1 MKKII
6 VINHKSDLS
15 LEKAKTYP
23 IEINDSIRNDEL
35 VIICP
40 SAPYIPYFKGKYNFK
55 IASQNISE
63 SSITG
68 ELTGLLLKS
77 LEIKY
82 TLINTNDRK
91 NKYEEKGSS
100 INKKIESAIKNS
112 ITPIVTIGETYYE
125 KELNKTLEVIT
136 RQIKEYFQNIEIKND
151 IIICYTPNWTFK
163 NKQIPS
169 TEYIKEVI
177 ELIKSIIS
185 RKYNTN
191 IKVIY
196 GGEINK
202 NNLPELEKIKVI
214 DGYLIENKNIE
225 LENIKQIFNIL
236 E

>member
-15 LEKAKTYP
+15 LENAKTYP

-40 SAPYIPYFKGKYNFK
+40 SAPYMPYFKGKYNFK
-55 IASQNISE
+55 IGSQNISE

-68 ELTGLLLKS
+68 ELTGSLLKS

-91 NKYEEKGSS
+91 NKYEEIESS
-100 INKKIESAIKNS
+100 INKKIESAIKNG